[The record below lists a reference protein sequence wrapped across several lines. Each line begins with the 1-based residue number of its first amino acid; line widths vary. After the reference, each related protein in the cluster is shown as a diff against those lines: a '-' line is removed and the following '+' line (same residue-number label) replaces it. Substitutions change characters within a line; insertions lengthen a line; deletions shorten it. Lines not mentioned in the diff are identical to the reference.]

1 MKIYFMILVYS
12 VCWQFLTR
20 LLESS
25 FEHFYSNHVESEAFV
40 LLISPGKTCF
50 KFFS

>member
-1 MKIYFMILVYS
+1 MKICFMILVYS

-20 LLESS
+20 LLENT
-25 FEHFYSNHVESEAFV
+25 FGHFYSNHVDSEAFV
-40 LLISPGKTCF
+40 LFICPGIISI